1 MHTIYK
7 TIRTVRQKVNAESLK
22 HLTIV
27 EPESG
32 VSCRIQEPLYITTR
46 FYSIPGYSGT
56 PGFCNTFGFYRTP
69 GSIESQDFAATM
81 DFAETPSST
90 AIRIILL
97 CYRTIWI
104 YSTPNSTVPQIL
116 KHPRFQRIH
125 LDSRGF
131 TWILKNSPRLYSTLD
146 STLPRF
152 YSSHIILHTWFQL
165 QCQIIRHPFIL
176 MHPRFY
182 STRGSWPG
190 TETALNNALNMVL
203 LQSVF
208 DWCEAG
214 AYFYQKYGYRLIHH
228 TNSNHWHNGKN
239 WSPEP
244 QYVWQAWFFHHRW
257 DWGGLFT

>member
-97 CYRTIWI
+97 FYRTI
-104 YSTPNSTVPQIL
+104 
-116 KHPRFQRIH
+116 
-125 LDSRGF
+125 
-131 TWILKNSPRLYSTLD
+131 
-146 STLPRF
+146 
-152 YSSHIILHTWFQL
+152 
-165 QCQIIRHPFIL
+165 
-176 MHPRFY
+176 
-182 STRGSWPG
+182 
-190 TETALNNALNMVL
+190 
-203 LQSVF
+203 
-208 DWCEAG
+208 
-214 AYFYQKYGYRLIHH
+214 
-228 TNSNHWHNGKN
+228 
-239 WSPEP
+239 
-244 QYVWQAWFFHHRW
+244 
-257 DWGGLFT
+257 